1 MQTIVEHQVR
11 LLSLGMEYHLLS
23 NDNAFLSYHPFPFS
37 QRTLLARFQVNSTDP
52 PHVQFIRKPI
62 YSIMALMSFV
72 GGEQIQVTPAQ
83 SKYFLI
89 YSIFILL

>member
-1 MQTIVEHQVR
+1 MQIIVEHQIR
-11 LLSLGMEYHLLS
+11 LQSFGMEYRLLS
-23 NDNAFLSYHPFPFS
+23 NDNAFLTYHPFPFT

-62 YSIMALMSFV
+62 YSVMALMSFV

-83 SKYFLI
+83 SEYLSVYCELYI
-89 YSIFILL
+89 